1 VKLKFIKTC
10 LRVKTNPAGKVKKNN
25 AQKPGAMPE
34 VSGTSYQRTA
44 LFPKSEGP
52 GNFPQAKITPFRR
65 SRLLPESPGLFPVS
79 SVRVEGRERH
89 KGKKNHIR
97 ENQPDFF

>member
-52 GNFPQAKITPFRR
+52 GNFPQAKITPF
-65 SRLLPESPGLFPVS
+65 PESPGLFPVS